1 MSKYQIR
8 LIAALVMLLAQ
19 TPATADMENGKTLT
33 GKNCIGCHDDSVYTR
48 KDRRVT
54 TLSALQNQVQ
64 RCEINLGLKWFED
77 DINDVVDYLNH
88 QYYKFETAQ

>member
-1 MSKYQIR
+1 MKKYQTH

-19 TPATADMENGKTLT
+19 TAVTADIENGRTLT
-33 GKNCIGCHDDSVYTR
+33 GNHCTGCHDDGVYTR
-48 KDRRVT
+48 ADRRVT

-88 QYYKFETAQ
+88 QYYKFETTP